1 MHGME
6 NRYMGIRWVFFITCK
21 QSGGQS
27 VFHFHLIPASNRIGR
42 GSRGRALARRLAAN
56 AVDANQPS
64 GRGFDRPSFRLL
76 CRGGH
81 TTLPQ
86 CTLSSGK
93 DTSRSTLD
101 AARHGGKHLT
111 KLSTQ
116 LSPPST
122 PPPTALFLRPS
133 VNKKLL
139 SLTASQVCPLKAHA
153 SLKLSAG
160 PQRNALCTLCTRET
174 HNSPPRETFKCAFF
188 PPPVRKTGCCSELVR
203 TRGGEAALEKVPLV
217 LIRGDNVVRVRQRG
231 ADS

>member
-1 MHGME
+1 MQ
-6 NRYMGIRWVFFITCK
+6 TCK

-64 GRGFDRPSFRLL
+64 GRCFNRPSFQLL
-76 CRGGH
+76 CMGRPHDAPTMHFVQWGGH
-81 TTLPQ
+81 ITQ
-86 CTLSSGK
+86 HSGC
-93 DTSRSTLD
+93 STPRRK
-101 AARHGGKHLT
+101 ASYKAFNAT
-111 KLSTQ
+111 FS
-116 LSPPST
+116 ST

-139 SLTASQVCPLKAHA
+139 SLTASQVCPLKAHT

-160 PQRNALCTLCTRET
+160 PQRNALCTRET

-188 PPPVRKTGCCSELVR
+188 FSPRVRKTGCCSELVR
-203 TRGGEAALEKVPLV
+203 TR
-217 LIRGDNVVRVRQRG
+217 RGSG
-231 ADS
+231 T